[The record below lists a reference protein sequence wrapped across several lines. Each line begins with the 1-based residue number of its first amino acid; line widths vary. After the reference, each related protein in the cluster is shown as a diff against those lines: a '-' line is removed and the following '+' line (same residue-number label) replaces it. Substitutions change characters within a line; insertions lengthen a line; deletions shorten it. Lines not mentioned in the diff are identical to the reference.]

1 MMQRLAVACVMAT
14 GSVLVAQDASGFRDV
29 EPRWVVTTEAATPLK
44 SGNLVQLYAVAEL
57 PEGTVLRA
65 DGESSEWIRVVY
77 PAGVYPFVRAA
88 DARDLGNDRI
98 ALTRPSQLLAPNRQI
113 GLSGSWRS
121 VYRTALPAGTEL
133 EIVGRE
139 TNTDGDVTAYAVQPV
154 VGQNTGT
161 RPYGFIANDL
171 VRDATEAEV
180 RAHLATAEE
189 RPAAPRQG
197 TTPANAAPAGN
208 TPETSQP
215 VDNSLLDPIDTTS
228 PANPSQG
235 ADDPAMDEQPETG
248 NAIPGVTTPANTG
261 EGDPVEIDSG
271 GVGTVEDDGYAD
283 EYGIRPARLVELED
297 AFKAA
302 RQLPKEELDA
312 SLEELL
318 SEFRRAQQAADDEA
332 VKQALGSRVTWL
344 EIRIETRDQRRK
356 LDAFLAEAD
365 DARAQNAERV
375 AAWKAGRTF
384 DLVGRVLVSRV
395 YDGNRLP
402 KMYRLVGEDPIV
414 GPRTLGYLPDNA
426 EFDASR
432 YVGQVIGVRGRID
445 QDPQTR
451 LRIVE
456 VDSVSVMPE

>member
-1 MMQRLAVACVMAT
+1 MMQRLSVACVMAT
-14 GSVLVAQDASGFRDV
+14 GSVLVAQDATGFRDV

-57 PEGTVLRA
+57 AEGTVLRM
-65 DGESSEWIRVVY
+65 DGESSEWVRVVY
-77 PAGVYPFVRAA
+77 PTGVYPFVRAS

-98 ALTRPSQLLAPNRQI
+98 SLTRPSQLLAPNRQI
-113 GLSGSWRS
+113 GLAGSWRS

-139 TNTDGDVTAYAVQPV
+139 TNTDGDVTAYAVKPV
-154 VGQNTGT
+154 VGDNAGS
-161 RPYGFIANDL
+161 RPYGFIGVGL
-171 VRDATEAEV
+171 VRDATDEEV
-180 RAHLATAEE
+180 RAHLSTAEE
-189 RPAAPRQG
+189 RPAAPRRDQ
-197 TTPANAAPAGN
+197 TPANSRPAN
-208 TPETSQP
+208 ADPAQD
-215 VDNSLLDPIDTTS
+215 VDNSLLDPIDITP
-228 PANPSQG
+228 PAG
-235 ADDPAMDEQPETG
+235 ADDPALDEQDRPATDAGRE
-248 NAIPGVTTPANTG
+248 IPGVTTPADG
-261 EGDPVEIDSG
+261 QPVEIDSG
-271 GVGTVEDDGYAD
+271 AVGTVEDDAYAD

-297 AFKAA
+297 AFREA

-318 SEFRRAQQAADDEA
+318 SEFRRAQEAADDDA
-332 VKQALGSRVTWL
+332 VKQALGSRIAWL

-365 DARAQNAERV
+365 DARAENAARV
-375 AAWKAGRTF
+375 REWQAGRTF

-395 YDGNRLP
+395 YDGDRLP
-402 KMYRLVGEDPIV
+402 KMYRLVGEDPVI
-414 GPRTLGYLPDNA
+414 GPRTLGYLPGNA
-426 EFDASR
+426 EFDASQ
-432 YVGQVIGVRGRID
+432 YVGQVIGVRGRIE